1 MPYESRL
8 FIKTGIVLFAVA
20 LLLGGLSKLPLLGIK
35 PGAVLGPIASA
46 GPAHLHVFMYGWIT
60 QIIIGVALWLFP
72 IVDRDN
78 PRGPTW
84 VAYLSWATINLG
96 LAARVVVEPW
106 STAYAPTTIWDW
118 TLMASALLQTVGGL
132 AFVAAIWPRVKTRG

>member
-1 MPYESRL
+1 
-8 FIKTGIVLFAVA
+8 
-20 LLLGGLSKLPLLGIK
+20 
-35 PGAVLGPIASA
+35 
-46 GPAHLHVFMYGWIT
+46 
-60 QIIIGVALWLFP
+60 LFP

-118 TLMASALLQTVGGL
+118 TLMVSAVLQTVGGL